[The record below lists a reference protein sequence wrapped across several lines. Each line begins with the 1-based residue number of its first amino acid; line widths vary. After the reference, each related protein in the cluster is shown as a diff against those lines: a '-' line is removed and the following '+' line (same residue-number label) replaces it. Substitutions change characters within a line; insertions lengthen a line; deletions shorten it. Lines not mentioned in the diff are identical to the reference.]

1 MTERN
6 EEERRP
12 VCVIGASGFVGS
24 HVAAALL
31 ERGYTVHGT
40 TRPESLPGKRA
51 WLTERLGARATGGAR
66 LELFGA
72 HVRDEAA
79 LRAALA
85 GCGGVFMC
93 AGSERRD
100 PSTIELMVGA
110 ARATLSAARAE
121 GVGAA
126 VLTSSTGSTNPPG
139 PEPRPK
145 REGEHVSD
153 PMQQLAAGKYSPA
166 AKTLMEAVA
175 LRVAEESE
183 GALRVAIMNP
193 SLILGPAYQ
202 PELPASLAFLARII
216 TGERMAEAIPPGS
229 MSVVDAR
236 DLAALHVAAY
246 EDPAASGR
254 YFAVKR
260 SWPWREILHTLAAV
274 HPDYTPPDTPAPADP
289 PAPTEFDLGR
299 QASLGV
305 TLRGLEDILRG
316 AVDELVG
323 RGAV

>member
-1 MTERN
+1 MTTPSETTTS
-6 EEERRP
+6 
-12 VCVIGASGFVGS
+12 VCVLGASGFVGS

-31 ERGYTVHGT
+31 ARGYSVHAT
-40 TRPESLPGKRA
+40 MRPESLPNKRD
-51 WLTERLGARATGGAR
+51 WLTERLGAHATGGAR
-66 LELFGA
+66 LTLLGA
-72 HVRDEAA
+72 DLRDADAA
-79 LRAALA
+79 RAAMS
-85 GCGGVFMC
+85 GCAGVFMC

-110 ARATLSAARAE
+110 ARTTLSAALAE

-166 AKTLMEAVA
+166 AKTLMEAIA
-175 LRVAEESE
+175 LRMAAESE
-183 GALRVAIMNP
+183 GRLRVAIMNP
-193 SLILGPAYQ
+193 SLILGPALS
-202 PELPASLAFLARII
+202 PELPASLSFLAKII
-216 TGERMAEAIPPGS
+216 AGERMGEAIPPGS
-229 MSVVDAR
+229 MSIIDAR
-236 DLAALHVAAY
+236 DLAALHVAAF
-246 EDPAASGR
+246 ENPDAAGR

-260 SWPWREILHTLAAV
+260 SWPWREILHALATV
-274 HPDYTPPDTPAPADP
+274 HPGYTPPDTPEPPDSPDP
-289 PAPTEFDLGR
+289 TAFDLTR

-305 TLRGLEDILRG
+305 DLRGLEDILRG